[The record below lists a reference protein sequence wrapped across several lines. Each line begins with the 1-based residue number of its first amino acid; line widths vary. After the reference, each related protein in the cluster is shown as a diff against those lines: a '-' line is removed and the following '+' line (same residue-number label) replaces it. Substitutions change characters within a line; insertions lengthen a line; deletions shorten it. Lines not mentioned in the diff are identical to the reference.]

1 MATSAR
7 KKRVWKQTTHFITLE
22 PVDDVIREIY
32 EETMWPEEQIQQQL
46 FDQKKLIRIPGAK
59 YHIYRD
65 CLG

>member
-22 PVDDVIREIY
+22 PVDDVIREIC